1 MENRSELTR
10 MRPDCGLV
18 AVRLCVVDR
27 CTCPVHQNVYTKSGI
42 VRQIESCVHICDLV
56 YMTLSDRSGK
66 KKLCSYL
73 RFSVNGIVRQ
83 IG

>member
-10 MRPDCGLV
+10 VRPDCGPV
-18 AVRLCVVDR
+18 AVRLCVVDY
-27 CTCPVHQNVYTKSGI
+27 PVHQNVYTKSGI